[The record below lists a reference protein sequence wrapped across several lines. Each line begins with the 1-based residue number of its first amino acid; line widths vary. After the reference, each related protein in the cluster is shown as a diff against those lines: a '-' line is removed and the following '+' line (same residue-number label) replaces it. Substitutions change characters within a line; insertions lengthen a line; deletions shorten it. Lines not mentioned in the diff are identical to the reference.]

1 MTHVIVTGATG
12 RLGSA
17 AVAEMIS
24 RGYSIRAVVR
34 PGSAGS
40 LPQQVERI
48 DFDLASGPLPRQ
60 VFDGVSLVAH
70 LAGLVGSHPYGEL
83 IAANANSTKNVLSNC
98 PSTVERAV
106 LASSVSVYGEYR
118 SQVVDEGFA
127 LKAHGPYGKSKLA
140 SEDFAREY
148 CSSISIVFLRFGMIY
163 GPGFEQG
170 YFDVFDY
177 LSRGKMRTIG
187 DGANR
192 IPLLHVS
199 DAVQAIM
206 LALSRPVPRCREYNI
221 VGSEQKTQKELLFMA
236 ASELGVPV
244 PSGHVSPAAIPLLAG
259 LQGLAGKKG
268 LDEDNL
274 RQLTM
279 DRAYS
284 CQRANEELGWQPK
297 VSVAQGLREM
307 VKIYKAKQARE

>member
-1 MTHVIVTGATG
+1 MTLVLVTGATG

-24 RGYSIRAVVR
+24 HGYSVRAVVR

-40 LPQQVERI
+40 LPQQVEKI
-48 DFDLASGPLPRQ
+48 EFDLASGPLPRQ
-60 VFDGVSLVAH
+60 VFEGVGLVAH

-83 IAANANSTKNVLSNC
+83 IAANANATKNVVSNC

-118 SQVVDEGFA
+118 GQVVDEGFA
-127 LKAHGPYGKSKLA
+127 TKPHGPYGKSKLA
-140 SEDFAREY
+140 AESFARDY
-148 CSSISIVFLRFGMIY
+148 CGSISVVFLRFGMIY

-187 DGANR
+187 DGSNR
-192 IPLLHVS
+192 IPLLHIS

-206 LALSRPVPRCREYNI
+206 LALSRPIPRCREYNI
-221 VGSEQKTQKELLFMA
+221 VGYEQLTQKELLSMA
-236 ASELGVPV
+236 AKELGVPA
-244 PSGHVSPAAIPLLAG
+244 PAGRISPAAIPLLAG
-259 LQGLAGKKG
+259 LQGLAGKSG
-268 LDEDNL
+268 LDQENL
-274 RQLTM
+274 RQLAM

-284 CQRANEELGWQPK
+284 CQRAKEELGWQPG
-297 VSVAQGLREM
+297 VPVAQGLREM
-307 VKIYKAKQARE
+307 VRIYKEKKSVE